1 MEIIQTNNRT
11 FGNDIKALYTEA
23 FSTGISRQYIDPVE
37 LNNYID
43 GFFDGGGILLA
54 IENEKTVGALLY
66 HDLEKEGFIPAEIS
80 IHYVVGK
87 CAYIAEVMV
96 SEADRGQGTGKKLL
110 DKFFETVDTGKY
122 TDAFIRVWQENKP
135 ALGLFLKTG
144 FVPVAFMD
152 QEKKKAD
159 GEGIFIMKK
168 IYLHKK
174 L

>member
-1 MEIIQTNNRT
+1 MEIIQTNDRRYLD
-11 FGNDIKALYTEA
+11 DIKALYTEA
-23 FSTGISRQYIDPVE
+23 FSKGISSQYIDPEE
-37 LNNYID
+37 LNRYINS
-43 GFFDGGGILLA
+43 FFEGGTILIA
-54 IENEKTVGALLY
+54 IETDKLAGALLY
-66 HDLEKEGFIPAEIS
+66 CDFEKENSIPAEIS

-96 SEADRGQGTGKKLL
+96 SETSRGQGIGKKLL

-122 TDAFIRVWQENKP
+122 TEAFIRVWQENKP

-152 QEKKKAD
+152 HEKKKAD
-159 GEGIFIMKK
+159 GNGIFIMKK